1 MIGKRKN
8 NKIVVK
14 TKDDDN
20 KKYKYLIGYGFV
32 QRIEDNKHIYHPT
45 GTGRTIVDLPFELET
60 FGDILCAEKQLKNTI
75 GVENIEQFTIYSFNQ
90 LKS

>member
-1 MIGKRKN
+1 MFGKKN
-8 NKIVVK
+8 NRIVVE

-32 QRIEDNKHIYHPT
+32 NRIEDNGHIYHPT
-45 GTGRTIVDLPFELET
+45 GTGRTIADLHFELET
-60 FGDILCAEKQLKNTI
+60 FDDILCAEKQLKNTV
-75 GVENIEQFTIYSFNQ
+75 GVENIEQFTIYSFSR